1 MPSAVLKPCNKA
13 GCGALATINGYCDQH
28 QTAKREAKN
37 NQDKQRGS
45 ASSRG
50 YGHKWRLARSEFLAN
65 NPLCV
70 TCLSLNK
77 VEAARVVDH
86 IVPHKLSDAIASGN
100 KERIAKAYQLFW
112 RRSNWQALCIVCH
125 NRKTATY
132 DM

>member
-13 GCGALATINGYCDQH
+13 GCGALATNDGYCDKH
-28 QTAKREAKN
+28 QSSRREAKN
-37 NQDKQRGS
+37 SQDRQRGS

-50 YGHKWRLARSEFLAN
+50 YGHKWRVARSEFLIQ

-77 VEAARVVDH
+77 VESAKVVDH
-86 IVPHKLSDAIASGN
+86 IIPHKGDD
-100 KERIAKAYQLFW
+100 KLFW

-125 NRKTATY
+125 NRKTATQ

>member
-1 MPSAVLKPCNKA
+1 MPNAVLKPCNKA
-13 GCGALATINGYCDQH
+13 GCGELATNNGYCDKH
-28 QTAKREAKN
+28 QSSRREAKN
-37 NQDKQRGS
+37 SQDRQRGS

-50 YGHKWRLARSEFLAN
+50 YGHKWRLASAEFKVN

-70 TCLSLNK
+70 ACLSLNK
-77 VEAARVVDH
+77 VEAAKVVDH

-125 NRKTATY
+125 NRKTATQ